1 MDFHHATNHHRSQWL
16 EELDQ
21 AVSSTDELT
30 IWRLMDETPAR
41 EPAQTDLA
49 RLVTRRAYSAGGKN
63 TFCEIF
69 LMPVLL
75 QGSDIVKNRLIWSSI
90 RKTVRDALAVWFAD
104 EGKLTL
110 FDDIA
115 PLDWVS
121 TWRPTVFRTHLD
133 QLVPGFGQQKV
144 RFEMTEIDLPNSA
157 PRLGFVV
164 IGRTT
169 LKEWRDL
176 PGAKVHLDTR
186 LKDIVKYCLQTH
198 TSSQSHH
205 QTMTPIVLTPER
217 MQFAITDGVCLW
229 LSKLHEMIGIEGW
242 TILPSLTARDVVK
255 ITLKLKSREVALT
268 QFTLRL
274 YQIGNLGLND
284 VLTVLQQTAPMF
296 DQPLDLNEKPN

>member
-104 EGKLTL
+104 EGKLLAL
-110 FDDIA
+110 F
-115 PLDWVS
+115 
-121 TWRPTVFRTHLD
+121 
-133 QLVPGFGQQKV
+133 
-144 RFEMTEIDLPNSA
+144 
-157 PRLGFVV
+157 
-164 IGRTT
+164 
-169 LKEWRDL
+169 
-176 PGAKVHLDTR
+176 
-186 LKDIVKYCLQTH
+186 
-198 TSSQSHH
+198 TS
-205 QTMTPIVLTPER
+205 
-217 MQFAITDGVCLW
+217 
-229 LSKLHEMIGIEGW
+229 
-242 TILPSLTARDVVK
+242 
-255 ITLKLKSREVALT
+255 
-268 QFTLRL
+268 
-274 YQIGNLGLND
+274 
-284 VLTVLQQTAPMF
+284 
-296 DQPLDLNEKPN
+296 